1 MAEQVG
7 GLIED
12 GNVLILVDDRHLGLV
27 LLLFEGGLAGRL
39 CALRREEFVV
49 DVELN
54 EVAGFE
60 AVFGHALFAV
70 DFDAL
75 VAEALV

>member
-7 GLIED
+7 GFIED
-12 GNVLILVDDRHLGLV
+12 GNVLVLVDDRHLGLV
-27 LLLFEGGLAGRL
+27 LLLFGGGLVGRL
-39 CALRREEFVV
+39 CTLRREEFVV

-54 EVAGFE
+54 EVAGLD
-60 AVFGHALFAV
+60 AVFGYTLFAV

-75 VAEALV
+75 VAETLV